1 MKPDTPNALVYL
13 DAAATS
19 RGKPEAVYEAMDC
32 FMRRVGASP
41 GRSVHGPGIQAGRV
55 VNETRDGVAALLGVT
70 DSARIVFTLNCTEA
84 LNLAIRGT
92 LATGAHVVT
101 TSMEHNSVMRPLNAL
116 QTERD
121 IVITRVRADGCGVVD
136 PDDVAAAIQPDTALI
151 VMTHASNVC
160 GAIQPVEACARIAR
174 EHGIPI
180 LVDAAQ
186 SAGCVPI
193 DLEATPVDLLAFSGH
208 KGLMGPQG
216 TGGLYVGKGLD
227 VLPLKQGGTG
237 SSSSKET
244 QPDFLP
250 DRYESGTPNTPGL
263 AGLGAAVEFVR
274 GAGVERIREK
284 TMRMGQAIVDGMAAL
299 EGVSLYGPR
308 DMRRN
313 AGVFSFRIH
322 GKDPAD
328 VAASLESRHRVLTR
342 VGLQCAPSAHKT
354 LGTFPCGTVR
364 ASIGYFTTEAE
375 IAVFLKAL
383 EETVHG

>member
-1 MKPDTPNALVYL
+1 MKPDTPDTLIYL

-19 RGKPEAVYEAMDC
+19 RRKPEAVYEAMDR

-55 VNETRDGVAALLGVT
+55 VNDTRDGVAALLGVANP
-70 DSARIVFTLNCTEA
+70 ARIVFTLNCTEA

-92 LATGAHVVT
+92 LGADAHVVT

-116 QTERD
+116 QAERG
-121 IVITRVRADGCGVVD
+121 IAVTRVQADGNGIVA
-136 PDDVAAAIQPDTALI
+136 PDDVAAAIQPDTALV

-160 GAIQPVEACARIAR
+160 GAIQPVEDCTRVAR

-186 SAGCVPI
+186 SAGYLPVDIKRTPI
-193 DLEATPVDLLAFSGH
+193 DLLAFSGH

-216 TGGLYVGKGLD
+216 TGGLYIRDGLD
-227 VLPLKQGGTG
+227 VRPLKQGGTG
-237 SSSSKET
+237 SSSSSET
-244 QPDFLP
+244 QPGFLP

-274 GAGVERIREK
+274 GTGVERIRERM
-284 TMRMGQAIVDGMAAL
+284 MRVGQAVVDGMVAVA
-299 EGVSLYGPR
+299 GVSLYGPR
-308 DMRRN
+308 DMRQN
-313 AGVFSFRIH
+313 AGVFSFRID
-322 GKDPAD
+322 GKDPAG
-328 VAASLESRHRVLTR
+328 VAATLESRYGVLTR
-342 VGLQCAPSAHKT
+342 VGLQCAPSAHRT

-364 ASIGYFTTEAE
+364 ASIGYFTTEEE
-375 IAVFLKAL
+375 IAVFLRAL
-383 EETVHG
+383 EETARG